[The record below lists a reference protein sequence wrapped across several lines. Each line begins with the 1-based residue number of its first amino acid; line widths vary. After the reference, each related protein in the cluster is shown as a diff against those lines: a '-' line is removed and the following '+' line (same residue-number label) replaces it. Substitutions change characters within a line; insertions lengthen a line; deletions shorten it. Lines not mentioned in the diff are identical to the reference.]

1 MKGAIKEGCQR
12 RMKNAC
18 RKRGKKTQTRRSL
31 NTYPTRGREK
41 GHSGLEKKKK
51 KNKEQV
57 QFRGLCP
64 PDMPCDWSKHIKD
77 GSLGRVCLAQVSSF
91 NSQRITVQLK
101 VTIG

>member
-51 KNKEQV
+51 KTRNRCSLEASVLQICLV
-57 QFRGLCP
+57 IGLST
-64 PDMPCDWSKHIKD
+64 SKMAH
-77 GSLGRVCLAQVSSF
+77 
-91 NSQRITVQLK
+91 
-101 VTIG
+101 